1 MSFNEAQLKDL
12 LGGKGYIR
20 GPFGS
25 ALKRAELKEDGVPVY
40 EQQHAIRG
48 DRDFRYFIDEE
59 KYEKLKRFTVETNDL
74 IISCSGTV
82 GRISVIR
89 EGDPKG
95 IISQALLILRPD
107 AEKVLPEYLYYFFSS
122 KRGFNELINAS
133 QGAVQLNIAPRAVVE
148 KIPVPIPCIEEQKTI
163 VAIFKGVD
171 DKIELNRQTN
181 QTLEQIAQAI
191 FKSWF
196 VDFEPTR
203 AKIIAKEQGANSAT
217 QELAAQAIICGA
229 ITLEQLEELEQN
241 LETTLQQAIDKK
253 LNQHNQTNPTAL
265 NAQQLKTTAALFP
278 NELVESELGDVPEG
292 WDCQALSGWGDIV
305 CGKTPSKKKD
315 EYYGGNIPFI
325 KIPDMHGNMYA
336 IETVDSLTKEGAET
350 QKKKRLPKGSVCVS
364 CIATVGQ
371 VVIAC
376 EDSFTNQ
383 QINSIVPLE
392 NSYTPYLYFA
402 MLEQYDYLHDLAS
415 GGSATLNLNT
425 GNFSKIQIVKPSP
438 ELLNTFSQVVQPIM
452 DNILTNSYQQ
462 QVLAS
467 IRDSLL
473 PKLLSGELKINK
485 EVN

>member
-1 MSFNEAQLKDL
+1 MFDREYELSTLVSFVNEKIESELITLDTYISTDNMLMDRGGVEPATKLPTATRFNHFKDGDTLFSNIRTYFRKVWLAEFEGGASADVLIFRTKDSEVLDPNYLYFLLSNEDFVKYTVLTAKGAKMPRDDKAAIMQYKFFLPEIDKQREVGLIL
-12 LGGKGYIR
+12 LGINK
-20 GPFGS
+20 
-25 ALKRAELKEDGVPVY
+25 K
-40 EQQHAIRG
+40 
-48 DRDFRYFIDEE
+48 ID
-59 KYEKLKRFTVETNDL
+59 
-74 IISCSGTV
+74 
-82 GRISVIR
+82 
-89 EGDPKG
+89 
-95 IISQALLILRPD
+95 
-107 AEKVLPEYLYYFFSS
+107 
-122 KRGFNELINAS
+122 
-133 QGAVQLNIAPRAVVE
+133 
-148 KIPVPIPCIEEQKTI
+148 
-163 VAIFKGVD
+163 
-171 DKIELNRQTN
+171 LNRQTN

>member
-12 LGGKGYIR
+12 LGSKGYIR

-163 VAIFKGVD
+163 VAILKGVD

-196 VDFEPTR
+196 VDFEPTPFR
-203 AKIIAKEQGANSAT
+203 SAAL
-217 QELAAQAIICGA
+217 EAGGSEDDALLAAMQAIAGSVLFA
-229 ITLEQLEELEQN
+229 TDAADADAQTQLARLQADHPEQYATLR
-241 LETTLQQAIDKK
+241 A
-253 LNQHNQTNPTAL
+253 TAE
-265 NAQQLKTTAALFP
+265 LFP
-278 NELVESELGDVPEG
+278 SAMQESELGEIPEG
-292 WDCQALSGWGDIV
+292 WVISQIGDEVTVVGGGTPSTKNPEFWEGGTINWTTPKDLSNQVDKVLIDTDRRITQAGLNRISSGLLPVDTVLMSSRAPVGYLALA
-305 CGKTPSKKKD
+305 KTPIAVNQGYIAMKCEQTLSPEFVIQWCETNMAEIKSRASGTTFAEISKKSF
-315 EYYGGNIPFI
+315 NI
-325 KIPDMHGNMYA
+325 IPVLVPQ
-336 IETVDSLTKEGAET
+336 ESLISVYSKHVHQLYLKVEMNVRENKSLAE
-350 QKKKRLPKGSVCVS
+350 L
-364 CIATVGQ
+364 
-371 VVIAC
+371 
-376 EDSFTNQ
+376 
-383 QINSIVPLE
+383 
-392 NSYTPYLYFA
+392 
-402 MLEQYDYLHDLAS
+402 
-415 GGSATLNLNT
+415 
-425 GNFSKIQIVKPSP
+425 
-438 ELLNTFSQVVQPIM
+438 
-452 DNILTNSYQQ
+452 
-462 QVLAS
+462 
-467 IRDSLL
+467 RDTLL
-473 PKLLSGELKINK
+473 PKLLSGEIDVSALADNT
-485 EVN
+485 EANA

>member
-163 VAIFKGVD
+163 VAILKGVD

-203 AKIIAKEQGANSAT
+203 AKIIAKEQGADSAT

-229 ITLEQLEELEQN
+229 ITLEQLQGYAEESVEESAQQREQES
-241 LETTLQQAIDKK
+241 LSTRLQKAINEKLSQASA
-253 LNQHNQTNPTAL
+253 NPL
-265 NAQQLKTTAALFP
+265 NATTAEQLIATAALFS
-278 NELVESELGDVPEG
+278 NELVESELGEVPEG
-292 WDCQALSGWGDIV
+292 WKYLKISEVADIGI
-305 CGKTPSKKKD
+305 GKTP
-315 EYYGGNIPFI
+315 PR
-325 KIPDMHGNMYA
+325 
-336 IETVDSLTKEGAET
+336 KE
-350 QKKKRLPKGSVCVS
+350 SHWFS
-364 CIATVGQ
+364 N
-371 VVIAC
+371 
-376 EDSFTNQ
+376 D
-383 QINSIVPLE
+383 IN
-392 NSYTPYLYFA
+392 
-402 MLEQYDYLHDLAS
+402 D
-415 GGSATLNLNT
+415 
-425 GNFSKIQIVKPSP
+425 VKW
-438 ELLNTFSQVVQPIM
+438 V
-452 DNILTNSYQQ
+452 
-462 QVLAS
+462 S
-467 IRDSLL
+467 IRDLGVSGAYVLSTSEYL
-473 PKLLSGELKINK
+473 TEEAVSKFNVRRIPHNTVLLSFKMTVGRVAITDGEM
-485 EVN
+485 

>member
-163 VAIFKGVD
+163 VAILKGVD

-203 AKIIAKEQGANSAT
+203 AKIIAKEQGADSAT

-229 ITLEQLEELEQN
+229 ITLEQLQGYAEENVEESAQQREQES
-241 LETTLQQAIDKK
+241 LSTRLQKAINEKLSQASA
-253 LNQHNQTNPTAL
+253 NPL
-265 NAQQLKTTAALFP
+265 NATTAEQLIATAALFP
-278 NELVESELGDVPEG
+278 SALVESELGEVPEG
-292 WDCQALSGWGDIV
+292 WELKPFSEYAKVTKGKNITKKNAVPGNVPVVAGGLLPAYWHNAHNVEGPVITISASGANAGYVNLYNQNIWSSDSSYIDKKSTSYFYTAYV
-305 CGKTPSKKKD
+305 CLKYYQKAIYGMQTGAAQPHIYPKDFERLNVVFGSDKLLEQLENLLFSFFEKTA
-315 EYYGGNIPFI
+315 N
-325 KIPDMHGNMYA
+325 
-336 IETVDSLTKEGAET
+336 LTNEAET
-350 QKKKRLPKGSVCVS
+350 
-364 CIATVGQ
+364 
-371 VVIAC
+371 
-376 EDSFTNQ
+376 
-383 QINSIVPLE
+383 
-392 NSYTPYLYFA
+392 
-402 MLEQYDYLHDLAS
+402 
-415 GGSATLNLNT
+415 
-425 GNFSKIQIVKPSP
+425 
-438 ELLNTFSQVVQPIM
+438 
-452 DNILTNSYQQ
+452 LTQ
-462 QVLAS
+462 
-467 IRDSLL
+467 IRDTLL
-473 PKLLSGELKINK
+473 PKLLSGEITLAE
-485 EVN
+485 EVKRS

>member
-122 KRGFNELINAS
+122 NRGFHELINAS

-163 VAIFKGVD
+163 VAILKGVD

-203 AKIIAKEQGANSAT
+203 AKIIAKEQGADSAT

-229 ITLEQLEELEQN
+229 ITLEQLQGYAEESVEESAQQRKQESLS
-241 LETTLQQAIDKK
+241 TRLQKAINEKLSQA
-253 LNQHNQTNPTAL
+253 NPTGITPD
-265 NAQQLKTTAALFP
+265 QLKVTAALFP
-278 NELVESELGDVPEG
+278 NVLVESELE
-292 WDCQALSGWGDIV
+292 ALPASWEVLGFKNIV
-305 CGKTPSKKKD
+305 EKNIDNRGKTP
-315 EYYGGNIPFI
+315 P
-325 KIPDMHGNMYA
+325 
-336 IETVDSLTKEGAET
+336 TKESGIPLLEVKHLPEGSIKPDLNTTKYVDEET
-350 QKKKRLPKGSVCVS
+350 YATWFRAHLEPEDIIISTVGTIGRICMVPKGEKMTIAQNLLGMRFDRNKVS
-364 CIATVGQ
+364 
-371 VVIAC
+371 
-376 EDSFTNQ
+376 
-383 QINSIVPLE
+383 
-392 NSYTPYLYFA
+392 PYFMYYQMSGFRFR
-402 MLEQYDYLHDLAS
+402 HDVDA
-415 GGSATLNLNT
+415 
-425 GNFSKIQIVKPSP
+425 
-438 ELLNTFSQVVQPIM
+438 
-452 DNILTNSYQQ
+452 
-462 QVLAS
+462 
-467 IRDSLL
+467 R
-473 PKLLSGELKINK
+473 
-485 EVN
+485 